1 MDLLSECV
9 DIADSFGCR
18 LTIRR
23 SDAHGLCYS
32 VGLVGKDSGTT
43 VYKDTIWGDTIEE
56 ALEKFKQVRAFKA

>member
-9 DIADSFGCR
+9 DIADEFGCR

-32 VGLVGKDSGTT
+32 VGMVGKDSGTALHQ
-43 VYKDTIWGDTIEE
+43 DTIWGDTIEE
-56 ALEKFKQVRAFKA
+56 ALQKFKQTRGFKA